1 MKQKII
7 KLSMIAVFAFL
18 PFSSVANA
26 KEETLGDLRKNYEAL
41 LQEQR
46 DNEAKSEAAK
56 REAEAKEK
64 AKQQAEENLTK
75 ARKEEAETQD
85 AIDASNVKIEELK
98 KSAEN
103 TLKYLQQ
110 MKSQNAYVEYVTGA
124 SSMTDLITR
133 IAAIEQVTQNIQET
147 LKSLEEEIKIN
158 EKLKIEL
165 QEKQVALNNEI
176 KNYQASIQKLYA
188 NIEQY
193 DKFALGLPEKIK
205 VAKDLYEAE
214 KKTCLETIGKTSD
227 DVVISTCTNTQIP
240 HNYGWL
246 KPLNRGVITSE
257 IGSRWGEYHNA
268 LDIGGNAE
276 GTPVYA
282 AAAGKVTGKISR
294 YPCGGNM
301 LYIDVV
307 VGGQTYTTYYYHLL
321 RFNVNVGD
329 IVTQNTIIGWVGGGS
344 TSTAN
349 GGYDGCTFGAH
360 LHFGV
365 AKGSFRGSISRS
377 NVITPPGF
385 PNQYGWRFNSRTDY
399 WG

>member
-1 MKQKII
+1 MSKKTIQIG
-7 KLSMIAVFAFL
+7 LLFAL
-18 PFSSVANA
+18 LIMPFISVTA
-26 KEETLGDLRKNYEAL
+26 KEETLGDLRKKYEAL

-56 REAEAKEK
+56 KEAEAKEK
-64 AKQQAEENLTK
+64 AKQAAEEKLTQAK
-75 ARKEEAETQD
+75 KDEAD
-85 AIDASNVKIEELK
+85 AQAKIDESNVKIEELK
-98 KSAEN
+98 QKAEN

-110 MKSQNAYVEYVTGA
+110 IKSQNAYVEYVSSA
-124 SSMTDLITR
+124 STMTDLINR
-133 IAAIEQVTQNIQET
+133 IAGIEFITKSIQET
-147 LKSLEEEIKIN
+147 LKSLEEEIKVN
-158 EKLKIEL
+158 EKLKLEL
-165 QEKQVALNNEI
+165 QEKQKALDSEI
-176 KNYQASIQKLYA
+176 KNYQASIQKIHE
-188 NIEQY
+188 NIEEY
-193 DKFALGLPEKIK
+193 DKFALGLPQKIQ

-214 KKTCLETIGKTSD
+214 KKTCQDTIGKTSD

-240 HNYGWL
+240 HNSGWL

-257 IGSRWGEYHNA
+257 IGSRWGDYHNA

-276 GTPVYA
+276 GTPIYA
-282 AAAGKVTGKISR
+282 AAAGKVTGKISKYR
-294 YPCGGNM
+294 CGGNM

-329 IVTQNTIIGWVGGGS
+329 IVTQSTIIGWVGGGS

-365 AKGSFRGSISRS
+365 ARGRFTGTISRS

-399 WG
+399 YG

>member
-1 MKQKII
+1 MMK
-7 KLSMIAVFAFL
+7 KLLKLFLIFTILML
-18 PFSSVANA
+18 PFAKPVLA
-26 KEETLGDLRKNYEAL
+26 KEDTLGDLRKRYEAL

-56 REAEAKEK
+56 KEAAAKEQ
-64 AKQQAEENLTK
+64 AKKTAEENLTK
-75 ARKEEAETQD
+75 ARKEEAETQEK
-85 AIDASNVKIEELK
+85 IDASNVKIGELK
-98 KSAEN
+98 VKVEN

-110 MKSQNAYVEYVTGA
+110 IKSQNAYVEYVSSA
-124 SSMTDLITR
+124 STMTDLINR
-133 IAAIEQVTQNIQET
+133 IAGIEMITKNIQDS
-147 LKSLEEEIKIN
+147 LKALEEEIKVN
-158 EKLKIEL
+158 EKLKKEL
-165 QEKQVALNNEI
+165 QDKQVALDKEI
-176 KNYQASIQKLYA
+176 KNYQAAIQKIYQ
-188 NIEQY
+188 NIEEY
-193 DKFALGLPEKIK
+193 DKFALGLPEKIQI
-205 VAKDLYEAE
+205 AKDQYESE
-214 KKTCLETIGKTSD
+214 KKNCQSTIGKTSD

-240 HNYGWL
+240 HNSGWL

-257 IGSRWGEYHNA
+257 IGTRWGEYHNA

-282 AAAGKVTGKISR
+282 AAAGKVTGKIPR
-294 YPCGGNM
+294 YRCGGNM

-321 RFNVNVGD
+321 KFNVNVGD
-329 IVTQNTIIGWVGGGS
+329 IVNQSTIIGWVGGGS

-365 AKGSFRGSISRS
+365 AKGKFTGSINKN

-385 PNQYGWRFNSRTDY
+385 PNQYGWRFNNRTDY

>member
-1 MKQKII
+1 MKKITVLLI
-7 KLSMIAVFAFL
+7 LILIVSL
-18 PFSSVANA
+18 PIFHVSA
-26 KEETLGDLRKNYEAL
+26 KEETLGDLRKAYEAL
-41 LQEQR
+41 LQEQKEN
-46 DNEAKSEAAK
+46 DAKTEAAK
-56 REAEAKEK
+56 REEAAKEQ
-64 AKQQAEENLTK
+64 AKKEAEENLSK
-75 ARKEEAETQD
+75 ARKEEADTQEK
-85 AIDASNVKIEELK
+85 IDESNVKIGELK
-98 KSAEN
+98 ASAEK
-103 TLKYLQQ
+103 TLAYLQQ

-124 SSMTDLITR
+124 STMTDLITR
-133 IAAIEQVTQNIQET
+133 IAAIEQVTKSIQDT
-147 LKSLEEEIKIN
+147 LTSLEEEIKTN
-158 EKLKIEL
+158 EKLKLEL
-165 QEKQVALNNEI
+165 QEKQKALDSEI
-176 KNYQASIQKLYA
+176 KKYQAAIQKIHQ
-188 NIEQY
+188 NIEEY
-193 DKFALGLPEKIK
+193 DKFALGLPQKIQ

-214 KKTCLETIGKTSD
+214 KKTCQETIGKTSD

-257 IGSRWGEYHNA
+257 VGTRWGEYHNA

-282 AAAGKVTGKISR
+282 AAAGKVTGKISKYR
-294 YPCGGNM
+294 CGGNM

-307 VGGQTYTTYYYHLL
+307 VGGVTYTTYYYHLL
-321 RFNVNVGD
+321 KFNVNVGD

-365 AKGSFRGSISRS
+365 AKGRFTGTIQKS

>member
-1 MKQKII
+1 MKKILKII
-7 KLSMIAVFAFL
+7 LILAICLFPLAKPVT
-18 PFSSVANA
+18 A
-26 KEETLGDLRKNYEAL
+26 KEETLGDFRQKYEAL

-56 REAEAKEK
+56 KEAAAKEQ
-64 AKQQAEENLTK
+64 AKKTAEENLTK
-75 ARKEEAETQD
+75 ARKEEAETQEK
-85 AIDASNVKIEELK
+85 IDASNVKIGELK
-98 KSAEN
+98 QSAEN

-124 SSMTDLITR
+124 SSMTDMINR
-133 IAAIEQVTQNIQET
+133 IAGIEFITKNIQDT
-147 LKSLEEEIKIN
+147 LKALEEEIKTN
-158 EKLKIEL
+158 EKLKKEL
-165 QEKQVALNNEI
+165 QEKQVALDKEI
-176 KNYQASIQKLYA
+176 KNYQAAIQKIYQNL
-188 NIEQY
+188 EEY
-193 DKFALGLPEKIK
+193 DKFALGLPEKIQI
-205 VAKDLYEAE
+205 AKDQYEIE
-214 KKTCLETIGKTSD
+214 KRNCQATIGKTSD
-227 DVVISTCTNTQIP
+227 DVVISSCTNTQIP
-240 HNYGWL
+240 HNSGWL

-257 IGSRWGEYHNA
+257 IGARWGDYHNA

-294 YPCGGNM
+294 YRCGGNM

-321 RFNVNVGD
+321 NFNVNVGD
-329 IVTQNTIIGWVGGGS
+329 IVTQSTIIGWVGGGS

-365 AKGSFRGSISRS
+365 ARGRFTGTISRS

-385 PNQYGWRFNSRTDY
+385 PNQYGWRFNSRMDY

>member
-1 MKQKII
+1 MMKKITVLLI
-7 KLSMIAVFAFL
+7 LILIVSL
-18 PFSSVANA
+18 PIFQVSA
-26 KEETLGDLRKNYEAL
+26 KEETLGDLRKAYEAL
-41 LQEQR
+41 LQEQKEN
-46 DNEAKSEAAK
+46 DAKTEAAK
-56 REAEAKEK
+56 REEAAKEQ
-64 AKQQAEENLTK
+64 AKKEAEENLSK
-75 ARKEEAETQD
+75 ARKEEADTQEK
-85 AIDASNVKIEELK
+85 IDESNVKIGELK
-98 KSAEN
+98 ASAEK
-103 TLKYLQQ
+103 TLAYLQQ

-124 SSMTDLITR
+124 STMTDLITR
-133 IAAIEQVTQNIQET
+133 IAAIEQVTKSIQDT
-147 LKSLEEEIKIN
+147 LTSLEEEIKTN
-158 EKLKIEL
+158 EKLKLEL
-165 QEKQVALNNEI
+165 QEKQKALDSEI
-176 KNYQASIQKLYA
+176 KKYQAAIQKIHQ
-188 NIEQY
+188 NIEEY
-193 DKFALGLPEKIK
+193 DKFALGLPQKIQ

-214 KKTCLETIGKTSD
+214 KKTCQETIGKTSD

-257 IGSRWGEYHNA
+257 VGTRWGEYHNA

-282 AAAGKVTGKISR
+282 AAAGKVTGKISKYR
-294 YPCGGNM
+294 CGGNM

-307 VGGQTYTTYYYHLL
+307 VGGVTYTTYYYHLL
-321 RFNVNVGD
+321 KFNVNVGD

-365 AKGSFRGSISRS
+365 AKGRFTGTIQKS

>member
-1 MKQKII
+1 MKKITVLLI
-7 KLSMIAVFAFL
+7 LILIVSL
-18 PFSSVANA
+18 PIFQVSA
-26 KEETLGDLRKNYEAL
+26 KEETLGDLRKAYEAL
-41 LQEQR
+41 LQEQKEN
-46 DNEAKSEAAK
+46 DAKTEAAK
-56 REAEAKEK
+56 REEAAKEQ
-64 AKQQAEENLTK
+64 AKKEAEENLSK
-75 ARKEEAETQD
+75 ARKEEADTQEK
-85 AIDASNVKIEELK
+85 IDESNVKIGELK
-98 KSAEN
+98 ASAEK
-103 TLKYLQQ
+103 TLAYLQQ

-124 SSMTDLITR
+124 STMTDLITR
-133 IAAIEQVTQNIQET
+133 IAAIEQVTKSIQDT
-147 LKSLEEEIKIN
+147 LTSLEEEIKTN
-158 EKLKIEL
+158 EKLKLEL
-165 QEKQVALNNEI
+165 QEKQKALDSEI
-176 KNYQASIQKLYA
+176 KKYQAAIQKIHQ
-188 NIEQY
+188 NIEEY
-193 DKFALGLPEKIK
+193 DKFALGLPQKIQ

-214 KKTCLETIGKTSD
+214 KKTCQETIGKTSD

-257 IGSRWGEYHNA
+257 VGTRWGEYHNA

-282 AAAGKVTGKISR
+282 AAAGKVTGKISKYR
-294 YPCGGNM
+294 CGGNM

-307 VGGQTYTTYYYHLL
+307 VGGVTYTTYYYHLL
-321 RFNVNVGD
+321 KFNVNVGD

-365 AKGSFRGSISRS
+365 AKGRFTGTIQKS

>member
-1 MKQKII
+1 MKKRLKTCFIVTLLTSFFI
-7 KLSMIAVFAFL
+7 
-18 PFSSVANA
+18 PSVIA
-26 KEETLGDLRKNYEAL
+26 KEETLGDFRRAYEAL

-56 REAEAKEK
+56 KEAEAKER
-64 AKQQAEENLTK
+64 AQQAAEESLTK
-75 ARKEEAETQD
+75 AKKAEAETQEK
-85 AIDASNVKIEELK
+85 IDESNAKIEELK

-133 IAAIEQVTQNIQET
+133 IAAIEQVTQNIQDT
-147 LKSLEEEIKIN
+147 LKALEEEIQTN
-158 EKLKIEL
+158 EKLKKEY
-165 QEKQVALNNEI
+165 QEKQAALEQEI
-176 KNYQASIQKLYA
+176 KNYQAAIQKIHQ
-188 NIEQY
+188 NIESY
-193 DKFALGLPEKIK
+193 DKFALGLPEKIQ
-205 VAKDLYEAE
+205 VAKDRYESE
-214 KKTCLETIGKTSD
+214 KRICQTTIGKTSD
-227 DVVISTCTNTQIP
+227 DVVVSTCTSTQIP
-240 HNYGWL
+240 HNSGWL

-257 IGSRWGEYHNA
+257 IGSRWGDYHNA

-294 YPCGGNM
+294 YRCGGNM

-365 AKGSFRGSISRS
+365 AKGRFTGTISRS